1 MSTTH
6 TIIWEIMEFC
16 NLILVSTIGY
26 SILLLHD
33 VSQLGT
39 SRMLPRLT
47 LVSYP
52 LIIYPYIYIP
62 LTYEIAV
69 APLSAAHI
77 SLIAGIMIFFAL
89 LLYSVLLEI
98 PLRTRKQVGNPKS
111 KDSADTL
118 RSAQSTG
125 RTTYD
130 RGTYR
135 LCRHPGFIW
144 FTIVNI
150 LYGIL
155 YLQRGVTQSMAVL
168 TICNLILI
176 ILEDTLIFPRI
187 FSDYDSYRDRI
198 PFLNIFHR

>member
-6 TIIWEIMEFC
+6 TIIWEIMDIC

-26 SILLLHD
+26 SLLLLHD
-33 VSQLGT
+33 VSQIGKSGL
-39 SRMLPRLT
+39 LPRLT

-62 LTYEIAV
+62 LTYDIAV

-77 SLIAGIMIFFAL
+77 SLIIGIMIFFAL

-98 PLRTRKQVGNPKS
+98 PLRTRKHSDDPFSSVS
-111 KDSADTL
+111 SDTL
-118 RSAQSTG
+118 SSVPSKVRI
-125 RTTYD
+125 TYD
-130 RGTYR
+130 RGTYS

-150 LYGIL
+150 LYGLL
-155 YLQRGVTQSMAVL
+155 YLQRGVTLSMTVL

-187 FSDYDSYRDRI
+187 FSDYYKYRE
-198 PFLNIFHR
+198 